1 MGLQCHCS
9 VSAVRCLLGFI
20 INYVLRFARVPNLL
34 DLAAALKFQDL
45 GTKKLDFKK
54 IISLRNHNVE
64 ISIIF
69 YPGPVI
75 LSG

>member
-1 MGLQCHCS
+1 MF
-9 VSAVRCLLGFI
+9 VRFY
-20 INYVLRFARVPNLL
+20 NKLRLRLRTCNLL

-45 GTKKLDFKK
+45 ETKKLDFKK